1 MVEDSPKSSGKFFS
15 LLVLATSLIIAVAG
29 LYIMLTSWGERGS
42 HPLALGLSVGVLLVI
57 LLIISMMWRIIAE
70 MRKVPE
76 EDSLTDPPFDS
87 PE

>member
-1 MVEDSPKSSGKFFS
+1 MVEGSPKKSGKIFS

-29 LYIMLTSWGERGS
+29 LYIMLNNWGERES

-76 EDSLTDPPFDS
+76 EDPLTDPPFDS